1 MKNIQWLYIAL
12 LAVCLQ
18 AHAQQNNMQRAQQI
32 LQWMKNAQSDS
43 IYACFDAKMQQAVPM
58 SQLNNMWSQME
69 QQLGSLVEEKGWKQD
84 AIGGTIVYYSDLKF
98 ERAPIRFMVA
108 FDQERKVNGL
118 RLLPVPAEE
127 KPQVI
132 PFDSIHLEESPIEV
146 VTGTYKLP
154 GVITRPKGKSNL
166 PIVILLQGS
175 GPHNK
180 DGQIGP
186 NKIYQDMAW
195 GLASQGVAVLRY
207 DKRTYVYGKSASP
220 KGKDITPEEEVI
232 EDAISASQL
241 ATSLPFVDAQK
252 VFIAGHSLGGLLAPL
267 IATRCPSVK
276 GLILLAAPS
285 RPQDDILKEQL
296 HYLASLNGDTDEQLL
311 MQQ

>member
-32 LQWMKNAQSDS
+32 LQWMKNTQSDS

-108 FDQERKVNGL
+108 FNQERKVNGL

-154 GVITRPKGKSNL
+154 GVITQPKGKSNL

-186 NKIYQDMAW
+186 NKIYQDPLSMHFSNHAIFCPKMRMVCKPS
-195 GLASQGVAVLRY
+195 LSLRTSSGVKPCTEFQY
-207 DKRTYVYGKSASP
+207 C
-220 KGKDITPEEEVI
+220 
-232 EDAISASQL
+232 DATIGIFA
-241 ATSLPFVDAQK
+241 
-252 VFIAGHSLGGLLAPL
+252 I
-267 IATRCPSVK
+267 VK
-276 GLILLAAPS
+276 
-285 RPQDDILKEQL
+285 
-296 HYLASLNGDTDEQLL
+296 Y
-311 MQQ
+311 